1 MTHAEEIMR
10 AVAVLTKRR
19 RVEFS
24 RREIRDQLRIDKEEW
39 NRRYDPVFQGMRE
52 LPGKAPK
59 VDRRFTKVFR
69 RISHGRYV
77 LTERGSN
84 LPKNL
89 IVNMPKKCLA
99 IFQFF
104 LFEFQLLI
112 KICKDIL
119 NKISIKLYKNW
130 RF

>member
-39 NRRYDPVFQGMRE
+39 NRRYDPIFQGMRE
-52 LPGKAPK
+52 LSGEAPK
-59 VDRRFTKVFR
+59 VDERFRRVFR

-77 LTERGSN
+77 LTERG
-84 LPKNL
+84 
-89 IVNMPKKCLA
+89 VQLA
-99 IFQFF
+99 K
-104 LFEFQLLI
+104 EFD
-112 KICKDIL
+112 C
-119 NKISIKLYKNW
+119 
-130 RF
+130 